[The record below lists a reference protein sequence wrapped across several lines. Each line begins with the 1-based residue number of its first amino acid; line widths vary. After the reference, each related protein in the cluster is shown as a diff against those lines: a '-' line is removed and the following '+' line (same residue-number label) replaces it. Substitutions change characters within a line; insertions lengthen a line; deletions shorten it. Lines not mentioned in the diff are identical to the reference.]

1 MIGFKK
7 HTIVWCLIICLF
19 SGMPGTA
26 WAEDGD
32 LPPINWDWLKDGDLP
47 PINWDWLDNRE
58 TEPTPE
64 PLTITTQPKSQTV
77 NEGESVKDTIKAT
90 IAVYQRSSQ
99 GDAAD
104 IWWWD
109 FCRDYFGIDF
119 EVIQSNDSGT
129 TKSMMFASGDMVDVF
144 YQFFMSSGL
153 VVEQGVTNGNLIPLD
168 EYITPEIMP
177 NLSRIYEAYPEYK
190 SLITAP
196 DGHIYSLGVVQNAN
210 DSLMT
215 FYINQRWLDEAGLA
229 MPTTL
234 DEFTEVMAAFKAR
247 EELPENEGKTIVP
260 LTGGLGNQPRFIANA
275 FGWITDSAGYL
286 TQIALDD
293 VDGQPCFIYADEER
307 FPEFMKVMKDYIAK
321 GYFSADVF
329 DDQYAGNQ
337 TAAQK
342 AEDLTGFDQNTSNA
356 IDPNEWT
363 AAIPLTSPWNDTPAI
378 ARSYNA
384 INCASFNI
392 SSTCDES
399 KVERLMKWVD
409 WLYDYDNYLM
419 SHWGPSAEETEWLCG
434 LKSGYT
440 VTTNDEGRYVYSCKE
455 VEDGDYTSFGD
466 YQNRRIQGIIG
477 GYLGLNIDMWGE
489 AKRPYNPTK
498 WNNKVDENVLP
509 YLVDTYPN
517 IVFFEADVQERVTE
531 LRTDINAYVNEN
543 YVAFISGEKEMTDE
557 NLAEFFKTIHDLGY
571 DELLGYYIDYIK

>member
-1 MIGFKK
+1 MKK
-7 HTIVWCLIICLF
+7 LLSLLLVLVLALGVCSF
-19 SGMPGTA
+19 AS
-26 WAEDGD
+26 AEGGKYYGGYD
-32 LPPINWDWLKDGDLP
+32 
-47 PINWDWLDNRE
+47 
-58 TEPTPE
+58 
-64 PLTITTQPKSQTV
+64 
-77 NEGESVKDTIKAT
+77 DTISAT

-99 GDAAD
+99 GDAAN

-109 FCRDYFGIDF
+109 FCREYFGIDF
-119 EVIQSNDSGT
+119 TVTQSNDSTT
-129 TKSMMFASGDMVDVF
+129 TKSTMFASGDMVDVF
-144 YQFFMSSGL
+144 YQFFMSSSL

-190 SLITAP
+190 TTITAP
-196 DGHIYSLGVVQNAN
+196 DGHIYSLGVIQNAN
-210 DSLMT
+210 SPLMT
-215 FYINQRWLDEAGLA
+215 FYINQRWLDEAGLD
-229 MPTTL
+229 MPRTL

-260 LTGGLGNQPRFIANA
+260 LTGDLGNQPRFIANA

-293 VDGQPCFIYADEER
+293 VDGKPCFIYMDEER

-363 AAIPLTSPWNDTPAI
+363 AAIPLTSQWNDEPAI

-384 INCASFNI
+384 INCQSFNI
-392 SSTCDES
+392 ASTCDES

-419 SHWGPSAEETEWLCG
+419 SHWGPSAEETDWLCG

-440 VTTNDEGRYVYSCKE
+440 VSTNEQGRYVYSCQE
-455 VEDGDYTSFGD
+455 VEDGEYTSFGD

-477 GYLGLNIDMWGE
+477 GYLGLNLDMWGE
-489 AKRPYNPTK
+489 ATRPYNPTI

-509 YLVDTYPN
+509 YLVATYPN

-531 LRTDINAYVNEN
+531 LRTDINAYVMEN

-557 NLAEFFKTIHDLGY
+557 NLAEFFGTIRNLGY
-571 DELLGYYIDYIK
+571 DELLGYYNDYYEAYKAAE

>member
-1 MIGFKK
+1 MKKLVSLVIALALALSLCSFAAADGAEGKYYGGYDDMI
-7 HTIVWCLIICLF
+7 
-19 SGMPGTA
+19 
-26 WAEDGD
+26 D
-32 LPPINWDWLKDGDLP
+32 
-47 PINWDWLDNRE
+47 
-58 TEPTPE
+58 
-64 PLTITTQPKSQTV
+64 
-77 NEGESVKDTIKAT
+77 AT

-99 GDAAD
+99 GDAAN

-109 FCRDYFGIDF
+109 FCREYFGINF
-119 EVIQSNDSGT
+119 TVTQSNDSST
-129 TKSMMFASGDMVDVF
+129 TKSTMFASGDMVDVF
-144 YQFFMSSGL
+144 YQFFMSSSL

-177 NLSRIYEAYPEYK
+177 NLSRIYEAYPDYRNT
-190 SLITAP
+190 ITAP
-196 DGHIYSLGVVQNAN
+196 DGHIYSLGVIQNAA
-210 DSLMT
+210 SPLMT
-215 FYINQRWLDEAGLA
+215 FYINQRWLDDAGLA

-234 DEFTEVMAAFKAR
+234 DEFTTVMAAFKAR
-247 EELPENEGKTIVP
+247 ESLPENEGKTVVP
-260 LTGGLGNQPRFIANA
+260 LTGDLGNQPRFIANA

-293 VDGQPCFIYADEER
+293 VDGEPCFIYMDEER
-307 FPEFMKVMKDYIAK
+307 FPEFMQVMKDYIAA

-356 IDPNEWT
+356 INPDEWT
-363 AAIPLTSPWNDTPAI
+363 AAIPLTSKWNDTPAI

-392 SSTCDES
+392 SSTCDPS

-409 WLYDYDNYLM
+409 WLYDYDNYTL
-419 SHWGPSAEETEWLCG
+419 SHRGPSAEETDILYG
-434 LKSGYT
+434 LMGGYT
-440 VTTNDEGRYVYSCKE
+440 ATKNEETGAYSFTVPEME
-455 VEDGDYTSFGD
+455 VNGWSFGD
-466 YQNRRIQGIIG
+466 YQNQRIQGIIG
-477 GYLGLNIDMWGE
+477 GYLGLGVDLWGE
-489 AKRPYNPTK
+489 AQREYSPTIYR
-498 WNNKVDENVLP
+498 NKVDENVLP

-543 YVAFISGEKEMTDE
+543 YVAFISVEKEMSED
-557 NLAEFFKTIHDLGY
+557 NLAAFFNDIRDLGY
-571 DELLGYYIDYIK
+571 DELLGYYQDYYAAYKAAE